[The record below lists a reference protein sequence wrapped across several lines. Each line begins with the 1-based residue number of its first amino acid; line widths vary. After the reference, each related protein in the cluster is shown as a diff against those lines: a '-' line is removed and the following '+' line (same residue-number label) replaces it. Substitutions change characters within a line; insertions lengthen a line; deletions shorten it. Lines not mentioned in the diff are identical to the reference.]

1 MLPVIVR
8 VENLETKSSSQHL
21 FRRSPVH
28 VGRNKLNELPL
39 SAAFVS
45 LWHGMLRFDE
55 KGLEYMD
62 LNSTNG
68 TEVDGQRAK
77 GNQFVPVNEQTDLRI
92 GTLRLHL
99 SRGEAAGVE
108 PDRDLTLFGQRTL
121 YMGLQEAA
129 AASPGAPAIKTMA
142 LKPAARATPISPAI
156 AGPRPEVLS
165 PGAVAGSLFLLYENY
180 RQAWRTLHS
189 QLTAKLAAQPEAQRV
204 ATLQVLRQRFPAL
217 EQEEQFRALGGSAD
231 GDAVQA
237 RSAAST
243 AETRGT
249 PEPGS
254 LTLLRTGYEA
264 ASTSAAPLAKP
275 ADVPSREALIRNPA
289 AEEQGNGQDL
299 TLLDA
304 PPIPLVT
311 PVGMESALPAS
322 ADPKRVTLWTPKP
335 ATAPSP
341 GGPVEGVDP
350 SSSLLRIFAQTYG
363 AESAEIRSAVELQ
376 RFLNQLSAVL
386 EAFAKAFLEL
396 RRGHDQFGKE
406 VAVPMVGDQTPLRH
420 AKTPRD
426 VLRYLLDC
434 NGHGAERIRALTQGF
449 ADVMIHQV
457 ALLNGIRQGI
467 GALLAYLSPDQL
479 ERSSALSRNG
489 AGALLLKIWPARA
502 MTLWKRYVARHQ
514 ELAQEERVLQSLVF
528 GTEFAFAYAQ
538 IVGGNAMPLVGN
550 KAAPANGG
558 PGRRANA

>member
-1 MLPVIVR
+1 MLPVIVL
-8 VENLETKSSSQHL
+8 VENLETKSSAQHV

-28 VGRNKLNELPL
+28 IGRNKLNELPL
-39 SAAFVS
+39 SAPFVS

-77 GNQFVPVNEQTDLRI
+77 GNLFVPVNEQTDLKI

-99 SRGEAAGVE
+99 SRGEAAAAE
-108 PDRDLTLFGQRTL
+108 PERDLTLFGQRTL

-129 AASPGAPAIKTMA
+129 TAGPGAPATKTMA
-142 LKPAARATPISPAI
+142 FKPAARATPVSPAI
-156 AGPRPEVLS
+156 ARPRPEELS

-189 QLTAKLAAQPEAQRV
+189 QLTAKLAALPEAQRG

-217 EQEEQFRALGGSAD
+217 DQEEQFRALG
-231 GDAVQA
+231 
-237 RSAAST
+237 AS
-243 AETRGT
+243 

-254 LTLLRTGYEA
+254 LTLLRTGWEA
-264 ASTSAAPLAKP
+264 ASASAPPLAP
-275 ADVPSREALIRNPA
+275 SADLPSEKAFAGNGA

-304 PPIPLVT
+304 APIPLVT
-311 PVGMESALPAS
+311 PVAREPALPAGS
-322 ADPKRVTLWTPKP
+322 DPKRVTLWTAKP
-335 ATAPSP
+335 AMPPSP
-341 GGPVEGVDP
+341 AVPLEAVDP
-350 SSSLLRIFAQTYG
+350 SRSLLRIFAQTYG
-363 AESAEIRSAVELQ
+363 AESAEIRSAVDLQ

-467 GALLAYLSPDQL
+467 GALLAHLSPDQL
-479 ERSSALSRNG
+479 ERSSSLSRNG

-502 MTLWKRYVARHQ
+502 MALWGRYIARHQ
-514 ELAQEERVLQSLVF
+514 ELVQEERVLQSFVF

-538 IVGGNAMPLVGN
+538 IVGGNAAPPAES

-558 PGRRANA
+558 PRRRANA

>member
-1 MLPVIVR
+1 MLPVIVL
-8 VENLETKSSSQHL
+8 VENLETKSSAQHV

-28 VGRNKLNELPL
+28 IGRNKLNELPL
-39 SAAFVS
+39 SAPFVS

-77 GNQFVPVNEQTDLRI
+77 GNLFVPVNEQTDLKI

-99 SRGEAAGVE
+99 SRGEAAAAE
-108 PDRDLTLFGQRTL
+108 PERDLTLFGQRTL

-129 AASPGAPAIKTMA
+129 TAGPGAPATKTMA
-142 LKPAARATPISPAI
+142 FKPAARATPVSPAI
-156 AGPRPEVLS
+156 ARPRPEELS

-189 QLTAKLAAQPEAQRV
+189 QLTAKLAALPEAQRG

-217 EQEEQFRALGGSAD
+217 DQEEQFRALGASPEGNETLVRA
-231 GDAVQA
+231 GEAGVVAAAQA
-237 RSAAST
+237 TPAAPRT
-243 AETRGT
+243 QTHGAT
-249 PEPGS
+249 EPGS
-254 LTLLRTGYEA
+254 LTLLRTG
-264 ASTSAAPLAKP
+264 L
-275 ADVPSREALIRNPA
+275 PSEKVFVGNAA

-311 PVGMESALPAS
+311 PVAREPALPPGS
-322 ADPKRVTLWTPKP
+322 DPNRVTLWTAKP
-335 ATAPSP
+335 AMPPSP
-341 GGPVEGVDP
+341 AVPLEAVDP
-350 SSSLLRIFAQTYG
+350 SRSLLRIFAQTYG
-363 AESAEIRSAVELQ
+363 AESAEIRSAVDLQ

-434 NGHGAERIRALTQGF
+434 NGHGAERIQALTQGF

-467 GALLAYLSPDQL
+467 GALLAHLSPDQL
-479 ERSSALSRNG
+479 ERSSPLSRNG
-489 AGALLLKIWPARA
+489 AGTLLLKIWPARA
-502 MTLWKRYVARHQ
+502 MALWGRYIARHQ
-514 ELAQEERVLQSLVF
+514 ELVQEERVLQSFVF

-538 IVGGNAMPLVGN
+538 IVGGNAAPPVGS

-558 PGRRANA
+558 SRRRANA